1 MNNTD
6 ECPTSKTMT
15 EVNSLELLLQDSFF
29 DKINKLGT
37 GESVAW
43 KSNAVV
49 HGHIDEFLQLPISDE
64 LKESSFCLNDS
75 NQASFAEINISAT
88 KYRSGKLHLLF
99 DKLKLNVIAGR
110 LGCFICEVQDHCR
123 SGVQDSSGK
132 QQEEDITFPCFR
144 GKNTC
149 SENADELATEDCV
162 ADNGNEAANK
172 TVVIQDL
179 LSVSAYQKQER
190 GKHTSELPV
199 TGNNFHQPGPDGE
212 GPVVK
217 RKRGRPR
224 KAKPPVCDPLPTEV
238 IKKSVEV
245 QPDIPGRRYSLR
257 GVKLRKEL
265 LDAERNG
272 SDEETLSSDVKES
285 FHEDVEADEGTQSSI
300 SMDIVK
306 TEPRTSQS
314 QDIMENS
321 KGTQTL
327 KERNSVSNN
336 LPQRGRHRRKRNN
349 VRVAPCEICN
359 KMFCDF
365 TGVEEH
371 VRKSHSS
378 HKRFQTYIEELQALK
393 IVKCSH
399 CDLAFKNRYSLQ
411 IHEDMAHCK
420 YAGSSCSVC
429 KKQYK
434 SLRSLRLHE
443 RMVHSGKNKEH
454 LCHLCPAKFKW
465 ANTLK
470 QHIQEIHDGLENF
483 QCSFCEKRFSR
494 KGQLN
499 RHIRIHGMDSS
510 KRVLCNLCGKGFW
523 YDTNLQ
529 RHLATVHQKHKER
542 YHCSYCGKGFT
553 QKNSMVSHVRL
564 LHFKLHAYVC
574 KLCNASFPRSKVL
587 EDHMKV
593 AHGDEAYK
601 ASGLGRQ
608 RFKYNRTAD
617 DLFYCTYCSSS
628 FFYKAKMVEH
638 IHKAHANE
646 FPFVCTICS
655 QGFLMRSYLRKHKKA
670 AHDLVDDQ
678 TGENSD
684 DDDDEMNKL
693 SLTEDKDQ
701 SKSSAHI
708 TVLDDTSSH
717 KERSTASLAMT
728 DHIDMD
734 DLELNDAAAAASV
747 LVEVA
752 SGSLTHYVIQNP
764 DQSTDS
770 MTQPE
775 IMGDLSAD
783 QSNIVQII
791 TSDSGSTQV
800 VLPSGI
806 DGENYELVEGFAEE
820 AILHDGENVTVL
832 SEPVE
837 DTVILTD
844 HNLQFDGNIS
854 HDVPLNV
861 VVVESES

>member
-1 MNNTD
+1 
-6 ECPTSKTMT
+6 MT
-15 EVNSLELLLQDSFF
+15 EVNSIEFLLPHNIF
-29 DKINKLGT
+29 DQINKLGT
-37 GESVAW
+37 GENVAW
-43 KSNAVV
+43 KSSAVA
-49 HGHIDEFLQLPISDE
+49 HSAEFLQSQIAGE
-64 LKESSFCLNDS
+64 GKESSFRSSDCNV
-75 NQASFAEINISAT
+75 ASGTEINISAT
-88 KYRSGKLHLLF
+88 KFRSGTLHLLF
-99 DKLKLNVIAGR
+99 DKLTLNVIAGR
-110 LGCFICEVQDHCR
+110 LGCAISEVEER
-123 SGVQDSSGK
+123 SSSGVQDSSGS
-132 QQEEDITFPCFR
+132 QQEEDITYSGFHV
-144 GKNTC
+144 NTC
-149 SENADELATEDCV
+149 SEDGDQPVIENYMIAD
-162 ADNGNEAANK
+162 GNEVASE
-172 TVVIQDL
+172 TVITQDSM
-179 LSVSAYQKQER
+179 SVSACQAHACGEN
-190 GKHTSELPV
+190 TPV
-199 TGNNFHQPGPDGE
+199 TGKSLHQPGPDGE
-212 GPVVK
+212 GPVIVK

-224 KAKPPVCDPLPTEV
+224 KVKPPECDPVPTKV
-238 IKKSVEV
+238 VSTSVEI
-245 QPDIPGRRYSLR
+245 QPDTPGRRYSLR

-272 SDEETLSSDVKES
+272 SDEETDLSDVKES
-285 FHEDVEADEGTQSSI
+285 LHEEVEAGEGTQSSV

-306 TEPRTSQS
+306 TESTTSQF
-314 QDIMENS
+314 QEMENS

-327 KERNSVSNN
+327 KERNSRSSN
-336 LPQRGRHRRKRNN
+336 LPQRGSHRRKRNN

-378 HKRFQTYIEELQALK
+378 HNRFQAYIEELQALK
-393 IVKCSH
+393 IVKCSR
-399 CDLAFKNRYSLQ
+399 CDLTFKNRYSLQ

-443 RMVHSGKNKEH
+443 RMVHGSKNKEH

-470 QHIQEIHDGLENF
+470 QHIQEIHDCLENF
-483 QCSFCEKRFSR
+483 HCSFCEKRFSR

-529 RHLATVHQKHKER
+529 RHLSTVHQKHKEK

-574 KLCNASFPRSKVL
+574 KLCNASFPRSKIL

-601 ASGLGRQ
+601 ASNLGRQ
-608 RFKYNRTAD
+608 RFKYNRTPD

-678 TGENSD
+678 AGENSD
-684 DDDDEMNKL
+684 DDDDEVNKF
-693 SLTEDKDQ
+693 SFTEDKEQ
-701 SKSSAHI
+701 NKSSAHI
-708 TVLDDTSSH
+708 TVLEDTNSQ
-717 KERSTASLAMT
+717 KEMAPASLGMT
-728 DHIDMD
+728 GNIDMD
-734 DLELNDAAAAASV
+734 DLELSDAAAAASV

-752 SGSLTHYVIQNP
+752 SGSLTHYVIQNT

-770 MTQPE
+770 MAQPE
-775 IMGDLSAD
+775 IMGELSAD

-791 TSDSGSTQV
+791 TSDNGSTQV
-800 VLPSGI
+800 VLPSGMN
-806 DGENYELVEGFAEE
+806 GENYELVEGFAEE

-844 HNLQFDGNIS
+844 HNLQFDGNIN
-854 HDVPLNV
+854 HDVPLSV